1 MATYKIVQTDD
12 HAEADRDHTPASDGY
27 NCTSCGL
34 AVVKTPRGDFHGYE
48 PVDSSEFE
56 DLTAV

>member
-12 HAEADRDHTPASDGY
+12 HAEADRNHNPSTDGY
-27 NCTSCGL
+27 NCLECGL
-34 AVVKTPRGDFHGYE
+34 ATVETPRGVFHGYE